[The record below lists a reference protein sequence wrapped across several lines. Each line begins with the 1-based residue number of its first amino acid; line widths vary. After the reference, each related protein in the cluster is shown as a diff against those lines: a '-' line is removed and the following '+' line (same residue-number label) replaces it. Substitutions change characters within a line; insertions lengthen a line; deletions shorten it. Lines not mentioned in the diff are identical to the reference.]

1 MDRDTGTVRS
11 GPELIARGF
20 MDPELSEDLMRAA
33 RAEVVSAVRGAGPR
47 PDLTLLQESIH
58 DGLSR
63 LFWKRTRRRPMVI
76 PLLSEL

>member
-1 MDRDTGTVRS
+1 
-11 GPELIARGF
+11 
-20 MDPELSEDLMRAA
+20 MDPELSEDLMRDA

-58 DGLSR
+58 DALSR